1 MNPAI
6 TTAAALAMAAALAFQ
21 TAEAKSLR
29 FIQGD
34 VICTEYDGLTDDLLT
49 GGLGA
54 SGLGL
59 AGATPPLSDQPT
71 AAELRRLAI
80 YSNYRALVPI
90 DPGGGYGTLFGPN
103 IDAQGNET
111 GTEGKIAGL
120 ECLAYAGR
128 FKGRENVTLMVQ
140 VPERFDFEEPCI
152 VTAPSSG
159 SRGVYGAI
167 GTAGEWGLRNGCAV
181 AYTDKGTGNGA
192 HNLQRDTVNLIQG
205 QRENAN
211 TAGRDAAFR
220 ARLGDKALAAFN
232 AATPNRLAFKHAHS
246 QLNPEAEWGR
256 TVLQSIEFA
265 FAVIN
270 GLCDDGDSDG
280 ESLARLGGDDDDD
293 DGGDDSCGLTP
304 ENTIV
309 IASSVSNGGGS
320 SILAAEQDKKGL
332 IDGIAVSEPNVNPKP
347 GGAFGIQQGEGEVLF
362 AHSRSLF
369 DYTTILSVYQ
379 GCANQALSNEK
390 APVNGGGSDERCTSL
405 YEKGLV
411 SGETTEERAEDAQR
425 IINAAGILPE
435 QNVTQP
441 SNYALFVPQAI
452 VITYGN
458 AYGRFSVARNLCG
471 YSFGATD
478 DKDQSPVEL
487 APEVEQALFG
497 TASGIPPTGGIN
509 VINNE
514 SPDGPKRDQDSS
526 SPSTGRAD
534 QNLDGALCL
543 RALATGRDPMT
554 GKRLRGRDRIDA
566 LRIAKG
572 ISRIRAKGDLRGK
585 PAVFVTGRQD
595 AILPP
600 NHTSR
605 AYVGLNRLVEG
616 PGTGLRYYEVL
627 NAHHL
632 DALTILDVINN
643 APLFSDK
650 LIPLHHYLFQALDI
664 MFDHLKNGTPL
675 PPSQVVR
682 AVPRGAT
689 GTTLADVPP
698 IDEAKNLPAIDPSPD
713 PGDLIVFSDS
723 ILRIPD

>member
-1 MNPAI
+1 MKPAI
-6 TTAAALAMAAALAFQ
+6 TTAAAIAMVVAFAFQ
-21 TAEAKSLR
+21 TAEAKLPR
-29 FIQGD
+29 FIKGE
-34 VICTEYDGLTDDLLT
+34 VICTQYDGVTDDLLT
-49 GGLGA
+49 AGLGA

-59 AGATPPLSDQPT
+59 AGAPPALSDPPT
-71 AAELRRLAI
+71 AAELRALAI
-80 YSNYRALVPI
+80 FNNYRALVPI

-103 IDAQGNET
+103 IDAQGNDT
-111 GTEGKIAGL
+111 GTEGRIAGL

-128 FKGRENVTLMVQ
+128 ARGRENVTLMVQ
-140 VPERFDFEEPCI
+140 VPDRFDPAAACI

-192 HNLQRDTVNLIQG
+192 HDLQDDRVNLIQG
-205 QRENAN
+205 QRADADV
-211 TAGRDAAFR
+211 AGRDAAFR
-220 ARLGDKALAAFN
+220 ARLGDRALAAFN
-232 AATPNRLAFKHAHS
+232 AETPNRFAYKHAHS
-246 QLNPEAEWGR
+246 QLNPEADWGR
-256 TVLQSIEFA
+256 NVLQSIEFA
-265 FAVIN
+265 FAILN
-270 GLCDDGDSDG
+270 GLCADDGPAGDSFARRGG
-280 ESLARLGGDDDDD
+280 EDDDDD
-293 DGGDDSCGLTP
+293 DDREGGCGLTP

-309 IASSVSNGGGS
+309 IASSVSNGGGA
-320 SILAAEQDKKGL
+320 SILAAEQDRKGL
-332 IDGIAVSEPNVNPKP
+332 IDGVAVSEPNVNPKP
-347 GGAFGIQQGEGEVLF
+347 GGAFGIRQGEGEVLF
-362 AHSRSLF
+362 AHSRSLY

-379 GCANQALSNEK
+379 GCANLAPSNAG
-390 APVNGGGSDERCTSL
+390 APFNGGGSEARCTSL
-405 YEKGLV
+405 FEKGLV
-411 SGETTEERAEDAQR
+411 VGATTAERAEAAQA

-441 SNYALFVPQAI
+441 SNYELFVPQAI
-452 VITYGN
+452 GVTYAK
-458 AYGRFSVARNLCG
+458 AYGRFGVTRNLCG

-478 DKDQSPVEL
+478 ADNDPTAL
-487 APEVEQALFG
+487 ALPAEQALFG
-497 TASGIPPTGGIN
+497 AGNGIPPTAGVN
-509 VINNE
+509 VINND
-514 SPDGPKRDQDSS
+514 SPGGPKRDQNSI

-543 RALATGRDPMT
+543 RALATGNDPVT

-566 LRIAKG
+566 RRIARG
-572 ISRIRAKGDLRGK
+572 ISEVRAKGDLRGK

-616 PGTGLRYYEVL
+616 PETGLRYYEVL

-632 DALTILDVINN
+632 DALTILDVTFN

-650 LIPLHHYLFQALDI
+650 LIPLHHYLFQALDV

-682 AVPRGAT
+682 TVPRGAT
-689 GTTLADVPP
+689 GPTLADVPP
-698 IDEAKNLPAIDPSPD
+698 LDEAVNLPAIDADPD
-713 PGDLIVFSDS
+713 AADRIVFSGG

>member
-1 MNPAI
+1 MKPAT

-21 TAEAKSLR
+21 TAEAKPLR
-29 FIQGD
+29 FIKSE
-34 VICTEYDGLTDDLLT
+34 VICTQYDGVTDDLLT

-54 SGLGL
+54 TRLGLGP
-59 AGATPPLSDQPT
+59 APELSDPPT
-71 AAELRRLAI
+71 AAELRTLAI
-80 YSNYRALVPI
+80 YNNYRALVPV
-90 DPGGGYGTLFGPN
+90 DPGGGYGNLFGPN
-103 IDAQGNET
+103 IDAQGNDT

-140 VPERFDFEEPCI
+140 VPDSFDPEDACI

-205 QRENAN
+205 QREDADA
-211 TAGRDAAFR
+211 AGRDAAFR
-220 ARLGDKALAAFN
+220 ARLSDRALAAFN
-232 AATPNRLAFKHAHS
+232 AKTPDRIAYKHAHS
-246 QLNPEAEWGR
+246 QLNPEADWGR
-256 TVLQSIEFA
+256 NVLQSIEFA
-265 FAVIN
+265 FAVLN
-270 GLCDDGDSDG
+270 GLCDDDDFKG
-280 ESLARLGGDDDDD
+280 ESLARFRGDDDDD
-293 DGGDDSCGLTP
+293 DGDEEGCGITP
-304 ENTIV
+304 QSTIV

-320 SILAAEQDKKGL
+320 SVLAAEQDKKGL

-347 GGAFGIQQGEGEVLF
+347 GGAFGIQQGDGDVLF
-362 AHSRSLF
+362 AHSRSLL
-369 DYTTILSVYQ
+369 DYTTILSIYQ
-379 GCANQALSNEK
+379 GCANEADSNAG
-390 APVNGGGSDERCTSL
+390 APANGGGSVERCTSL

-411 SGETTEERAEDAQR
+411 SGATTEEWAEDAQR

-441 SNYALFVPQAI
+441 SNYGLFVPQAI
-452 VITYGN
+452 GITYAN
-458 AYGRFSVARNLCG
+458 AYGRFSVFRNLCG

-478 DKDQSPVEL
+478 AVSFDPVALPL
-487 APEVEQALFG
+487 AAEQALFG
-497 TASGIPPTGGIN
+497 SGNGIPPTGGVN
-509 VINNE
+509 VINND
-514 SPDGPKRDQDSS
+514 SPGGPKRDQNSV
-526 SPSTGRAD
+526 SPSTGRED

-543 RALATGRDPMT
+543 RALATGRDPET
-554 GKRLRGRDRIDA
+554 GKKLRGLDRVDA
-566 LRIAKG
+566 FRIAKS

-585 PAVFVTGRQD
+585 PAIFVTGRQD

-616 PGTGLRYYEVL
+616 PETGLRYYEVL

-632 DALTILDVINN
+632 DALTILDVLFGV
-643 APLFSDK
+643 PLFSDK
-650 LIPLHHYLFQALDI
+650 LIPLHHYLFQGLDI

-689 GTTLADVPP
+689 GPSIDDVPP
-698 IDEAKNLPAIDPSPD
+698 LVEAVNLPAIDPSPD
-713 PGDLIVFSDS
+713 VGDRIVFSDS

>member
-1 MNPAI
+1 MKPVT
-6 TTAAALAMAAALAFQ
+6 TTAAALAMAAAFTFQ
-21 TAEAKSLR
+21 IAEAKPPR
-29 FIQGD
+29 FINSD
-34 VICTEYDGLTDDLLT
+34 VICTQYDGVTDDLLT

-54 SGLGL
+54 TRLGLGP
-59 AGATPPLSDQPT
+59 APGLSDPPT
-71 AAELRRLAI
+71 AAELRTLAI
-80 YSNYRALVPI
+80 YNNYRALVPV

-103 IDAQGNET
+103 IDAQGNDT

-140 VPERFDFEEPCI
+140 VPDSFDPEDACI

-205 QRENAN
+205 QREDADA
-211 TAGRDAAFR
+211 AGRDAAFR
-220 ARLGDKALAAFN
+220 ARLSDKALAAFN
-232 AATPNRLAFKHAHS
+232 AKTPDRIAYKHAHS
-246 QLNPEAEWGR
+246 QLNPEADWGR
-256 TVLQSIEFA
+256 NVLQSIEFA
-265 FAVIN
+265 FAVLN
-270 GLCDDGDSDG
+270 GLCDDDDFIG
-280 ESLARLGGDDDDD
+280 EGLARFRGDDEDDD
-293 DGGDDSCGLTP
+293 EDGCGITP
-304 ENTIV
+304 QSTIV

-320 SILAAEQDKKGL
+320 SVLAAEQDKKGL

-347 GGAFGIQQGEGEVLF
+347 GGAFGIQQGDGDVLF
-362 AHSRSLF
+362 AHSRSLL
-369 DYTTILSVYQ
+369 DYTTILSIYQ
-379 GCANQALSNEK
+379 GCANEADSNAG
-390 APVNGGGSDERCTSL
+390 APANGGGSVERCTSL

-411 SGETTEERAEDAQR
+411 SGATTEERAEDAQR

-441 SNYALFVPQAI
+441 SNYGFFVPQAI
-452 VITYGN
+452 GITYAN
-458 AYGRFSVARNLCG
+458 AYGRFSVVRNLCG

-478 DKDQSPVEL
+478 SDNNSVEL
-487 APEVEQALFG
+487 PLAAEQALFG
-497 TASGIPPTGGIN
+497 TATGIPPTAGIN
-509 VINNE
+509 VINND
-514 SPDGPKRDQDSS
+514 SLLGPKRDQNSI
-526 SPSTGRAD
+526 SPSTGRED

-543 RALATGRDPMT
+543 RALATGRDPET
-554 GKRLRGRDRIDA
+554 GKKLRGLDRVDA
-566 LRIAKG
+566 FRIAKS

-585 PAVFVTGRQD
+585 PAIFVTGRQD

-616 PGTGLRYYEVL
+616 PETGLRYYEVL

-632 DALTILDVINN
+632 DALTILDVLFGV
-643 APLFSDK
+643 PLFSDK
-650 LIPLHHYLFQALDI
+650 LIPLHHYLFQGLDI

-689 GTTLADVPP
+689 GPSIDDVPP
-698 IDEAKNLPAIDPSPD
+698 LVEAVNLPAIDPSPD
-713 PGDLIVFSDS
+713 VGDRIVFSDS

>member
-1 MNPAI
+1 MNPAM
-6 TTAAALAMAAALAFQ
+6 TTAAALAMAAAFACQ
-21 TAEAKSLR
+21 SAEAKLPR
-29 FIQGD
+29 FIKGD
-34 VICTEYDGLTDDLLT
+34 VICTAYDGDTDDLLT

-59 AGATPPLSDQPT
+59 GGVAPGLSDPPT
-71 AAELRRLAI
+71 AAELRKLAI
-80 YSNYRALVPI
+80 FNNYRALVPI

-103 IDAQGNET
+103 IDAQGEDT

-128 FKGRENVTLMVQ
+128 VKGRENVTLMVQ
-140 VPERFDFEEPCI
+140 VPESFDPEEACI

-159 SRGVYGAI
+159 SRGIYGAI

-205 QRENAN
+205 EREDADV
-211 TAGRDAAFR
+211 AGRNAAFR
-220 ARLGDKALAAFN
+220 ARLSGKALAAFN
-232 AATPNRLAFKHAHS
+232 AKTPDRVAYKHAHS
-246 QLNPEAEWGR
+246 QLNPEADWGR
-256 TVLQSIEFA
+256 DVLQSIEFA
-265 FAVIN
+265 FAILN
-270 GLCDDGDSDG
+270 RLCGDDDFEG
-280 ESLARLGGDDDDD
+280 ESLARRGRDDGDGDDNE
-293 DGGDDSCGLTP
+293 GCGITP
-304 ENTIV
+304 DNTIV

-320 SILAAEQDKKGL
+320 SVLAAEQDRKGL

-362 AHSRSLF
+362 AHSRSLY

-379 GCANQALSNEK
+379 GCANLAPSNDG
-390 APVNGGGSDERCTSL
+390 APFNTGGSEDRCTSL
-405 YEKGLV
+405 FEKGLV
-411 SGETTEERAEDAQR
+411 SGATTDERAEHAQA

-441 SNYALFVPQAI
+441 SNYGLFVPQAI
-452 VITYGN
+452 GVTYAN

-478 DKDQSPVEL
+478 GANDPAEL
-487 APEVEQALFG
+487 GLAAEQTLFG
-497 TASGIPPTGGIN
+497 TATGIPPTAGIN
-509 VINNE
+509 VIDND
-514 SPDGPKRDQDSS
+514 SLLGPKQDQFSI

-543 RALATGRDPMT
+543 RALATGRDPVT
-554 GKRLRGRDRIDA
+554 GKRLRGLGRVDA
-566 LRIAKG
+566 FRIAKG
-572 ISRIRAKGDLRGK
+572 IARIRAKGDLRNK
-585 PAVFVTGRQD
+585 PAIFVTGRQD

-616 PGTGLRYYEVL
+616 PKTRLRYYEVL

-632 DALTILDVINN
+632 DALTILDVLVGV
-643 APLFSDK
+643 PLFSDK
-650 LIPLHHYLFQALDI
+650 LIPLHHYLFQGLDI

-689 GTTLADVPP
+689 GPTVADVPP
-698 IDEAKNLPAIDPSPD
+698 LDEAKNLPAINPSPD
-713 PGDLIVFSDS
+713 SADLIVFSDS
-723 ILRIPD
+723 VLRIPD

>member
-1 MNPAI
+1 MKPAI
-6 TTAAALAMAAALAFQ
+6 TTAAALAMAAAFGFQ
-21 TAEAKSLR
+21 SAEAKPPR
-29 FIQGD
+29 FIRSD
-34 VICTEYDGLTDDLLT
+34 VICTQYDGATDDLLT

-59 AGATPPLSDQPT
+59 LGTAPTLSDPPT
-71 AAELRRLAI
+71 TAELRSLAI
-80 YSNYRALVPI
+80 FSNYRALVPI

-103 IDAQGNET
+103 IDAQGEDT

-128 FKGRENVTLMVQ
+128 AKGRENVTLMVQ
-140 VPERFDFEEPCI
+140 VPESFDFEAPCI

-205 QRENAN
+205 QREDAKV
-211 TAGRDAAFR
+211 AGRDAAFR
-220 ARLGDKALAAFN
+220 ARLSDAALAAFN
-232 AATPNRLAFKHAHS
+232 AKTPDRLAYKHAHS
-246 QLNPEAEWGR
+246 QLNPEADWGR
-256 TVLQSIEFA
+256 NVLESIEFA
-265 FAVIN
+265 FAVVN
-270 GLCDDGDSDG
+270 GLCADDDFDG
-280 ESLARLGGDDDDD
+280 ESLARFGGDDDDD
-293 DGGDDSCGLTP
+293 GDDEGCGITP

-320 SILAAEQDKKGL
+320 SVLAAEQDKKGL

-362 AHSRSLF
+362 AHSRSLY

-379 GCANQALSNEK
+379 GCANLAPSNAG
-390 APVNGGGSDERCTSL
+390 APFNVGGSEARCTSL
-405 YEKGLV
+405 FEKGLV
-411 SGETTEERAEDAQR
+411 SGANTDERAEDAQR

-441 SNYALFVPQAI
+441 SNYGLFVPQAI
-452 VITYGN
+452 GITYAN
-458 AYGRFSVARNLCG
+458 AYGRFSVVRNLCG

-478 DKDQSPVEL
+478 GEDNPAEL
-487 APEVEQALFG
+487 DPADEQALFG
-497 TASGIPPTGGIN
+497 AGNGIPPTAEVN
-509 VINNE
+509 VINND
-514 SPDGPKRDQDSS
+514 SLLGPKRDQTSI
-526 SPSTGRAD
+526 SPSNGSAD

-543 RALATGRDPMT
+543 RALATGRDPET
-554 GKRLRGRDRIDA
+554 GKKLRGRDRVDA
-566 LRIAKG
+566 LRIARG
-572 ISRIRAKGDLRGK
+572 ISKVRAKGDLRGK

-595 AILPP
+595 AILAP

-616 PGTGLRYYEVL
+616 AGTGLRYYEVL

-632 DALTILDVINN
+632 DALTILDVAFNT
-643 APLFSDK
+643 PLFSDK

-682 AVPRGAT
+682 AVPRGGT
-689 GTTLADVPP
+689 GGPLEAVPP
-698 IDEAKNLPAIDPSPD
+698 LKEAVNLPAIDPSPD
-713 PGDLIVFSDS
+713 AGDLIVFSGG

>member
-1 MNPAI
+1 MKTA
-6 TTAAALAMAAALAFQ
+6 TTATAAIAMVAAFALQ
-21 TAEAKSLR
+21 TAEAKPPR
-29 FIQGD
+29 FIKGE
-34 VICTEYDGLTDDLLT
+34 VVCTQYDGVTDDLLT
-49 GGLGA
+49 AGLGA

-59 AGATPPLSDQPT
+59 AGAPPALSDPPT
-71 AAELRRLAI
+71 AAELRALAI
-80 YSNYRALVPI
+80 FNNYRALVPI

-103 IDAQGNET
+103 IDAQGNDT
-111 GTEGKIAGL
+111 GTEGRIAGL

-128 FKGRENVTLMVQ
+128 ARGRENVTLMVQ
-140 VPERFDFEEPCI
+140 VPDSFDPGAACI

-192 HNLQRDTVNLIQG
+192 HNLQDDTVNLIQG
-205 QRENAN
+205 QRVAAGE
-211 TAGRDAAFR
+211 AGRDAAFR
-220 ARLGDKALAAFN
+220 ARLSDRALAAFN
-232 AATPNRLAFKHAHS
+232 AETPNRFAYKHAHS
-246 QLNPEAEWGR
+246 QRNPEADWGR
-256 TVLQSIEFA
+256 NVLQSIEFA
-265 FAVIN
+265 FAVLN
-270 GLCDDGDSDG
+270 GLCAEDDLEDD
-280 ESLARLGGDDDDD
+280 SLARRGGDDDE
-293 DGGDDSCGLTP
+293 GCGLTP
-304 ENTIV
+304 GNTIV

-320 SILAAEQDKKGL
+320 SVLAAEQDRKGL

-347 GGAFGIQQGEGEVLF
+347 GGAFGIRQGEGDVLF
-362 AHSRSLF
+362 AHSRSLY
-369 DYTTILSVYQ
+369 DYTTVLSVYQ
-379 GCANQALSNEK
+379 GCANLAPSNAG
-390 APVNGGGSDERCTSL
+390 APFNVGGSEERCTSL
-405 YEKGLV
+405 FEKGLV
-411 SGETTEERAEDAQR
+411 GGATTAERAEEAQA

-441 SNYALFVPQAI
+441 SNYGLFVPQAI
-452 VITYGN
+452 GVTYAK
-458 AYGRFSVARNLCG
+458 AYGRFSVTRNLCG

-478 DKDQSPVEL
+478 AGNDPAPL
-487 APEVEQALFG
+487 APAAEQALFG
-497 TASGIPPTGGIN
+497 AGNGIPPTAGVN
-509 VINNE
+509 VINNA
-514 SPDGPKRDQDSS
+514 SPGGPKRDQDSL

-543 RALATGRDPMT
+543 RALATGRDPVT
-554 GKRLRGRDRIDA
+554 GKRLRGRGRVDA
-566 LRIAKG
+566 RRIARS
-572 ISRIRAKGDLRGK
+572 ISRVRAEGDLRGK
-585 PAVFVTGRQD
+585 PAIFVTGRQD

-632 DALTILDVINN
+632 DALTILDVTFN

-650 LIPLHHYLFQALDI
+650 LIPLHHYLFQALDL
-664 MFDHLKNGTPL
+664 MFDHLRNGTPL

-689 GTTLADVPP
+689 GPTLADVPP
-698 IDEAKNLPAIDPSPD
+698 LDEAVNLPAIDPSPD
-713 PGDLIVFSDS
+713 PADRILFSDA

>member
-1 MNPAI
+1 MNPAK
-6 TTAAALAMAAALAFQ
+6 TTAAALAMAAAFAFQ
-21 TAEAKSLR
+21 TAEAKPLR

-34 VICTEYDGLTDDLLT
+34 VICTEYDGISDDLLT

-59 AGATPPLSDQPT
+59 AGTTPALSSPPT
-71 AAELRRLAI
+71 AAELRTLAI
-80 YSNYRALVPI
+80 YNNYRALVPI

-103 IDAQGNET
+103 IDAQGNDT

-140 VPERFDFEEPCI
+140 VPESFDPEEACI

-159 SRGVYGAI
+159 SRGIYGAI
-167 GTAGEWGLRNGCAV
+167 GTAGEWGLKNGCAV

-205 QRENAN
+205 QRENADA
-211 TAGRDAAFR
+211 AGRDAAFR
-220 ARLGDKALAAFN
+220 AKLSGKALAAFN
-232 AATPNRLAFKHAHS
+232 AKTPNRFAFKHAHS
-246 QLNPEAEWGR
+246 QLNPEADWGLN
-256 TVLQSIEFA
+256 VLQSIEFA
-265 FAVIN
+265 FSVLN
-270 GLCDDGDSDG
+270 GLCDDDEF
-280 ESLARLGGDDDDD
+280 ESGRLARFGGDDDDD
-293 DGGDDSCGLTP
+293 DGDDAGCGITP
-304 ENTIV
+304 DNTIV

-320 SILAAEQDKKGL
+320 SVLAAEQDKKGL
-332 IDGIAVSEPNVNPKP
+332 IDGIAVSEPNVNPEP
-347 GGAFGIQQGEGEVLF
+347 GGAFGIQQGDGDILF
-362 AHSRSLF
+362 AHSRSLL
-369 DYTTILSVYQ
+369 DYTTTLSIYQ
-379 GCANQALSNEK
+379 GCANLADSNK
-390 APVNGGGSDERCTSL
+390 AAPVNGGGSDERCTSL

-411 SGETTEERAEDAQR
+411 SGATTEERAQDAQR

-441 SNYALFVPQAI
+441 SNYAFFVPQAI
-452 VITYGN
+452 GVTYAN

-478 DKDQSPVEL
+478 ADNEPGEL
-487 APEVEQALFG
+487 APAAEQALFG
-497 TASGIPPTGGIN
+497 SGNGIPPTGGVN

-514 SPDGPKRDQDSS
+514 SPGGPKRDQNSI
-526 SPSTGRAD
+526 SPSTERAD

-543 RALATGRDPMT
+543 RALATGQDPVT
-554 GKRLRGRDRIDA
+554 GKKLRGLDRVDA
-566 LRIAKG
+566 FRIAKS

-585 PAVFVTGRQD
+585 PTIFVTGRQD

-616 PGTGLRYYEVL
+616 PGTRLRYYEVL

-643 APLFSDK
+643 TPLFSDN
-650 LIPLHHYLFQALDI
+650 LIPLHHYFFQALDI
-664 MFDHLKNGTPL
+664 MFGHLKNGTPL

-682 AVPRGAT
+682 AVPRGAS
-689 GTTLADVPP
+689 GSTLADVPP
-698 IDEAKNLPAIDPSPD
+698 LVEAVNLPAVDPSPD
-713 PGDLIVFSDS
+713 PGDLIVFGGG